1 MIHINQYFNDS
12 GIENYKLSQKR
23 PFAIKYCKAENVYL
37 CGNYLFLH
45 VLCLVPLWLTA
56 DILQTPE
63 GLVTLFIV
71 YRPTW
76 ARLIEMSRKY
86 VCDLW
91 YLVTAGI
98 ADFSFSVTIES
109 EQ

>member
-1 MIHINQYFNDS
+1 MICIDQHFNDT

-23 PFAIKYCKAENVYL
+23 PCAIKYCKAENVYL
-37 CGNYLFLH
+37 CSNYLFLH

-63 GLVTLFIV
+63 SFVPLFII

-76 ARLIEMSRKY
+76 ARLIEMLRKY
-86 VCDLW
+86 ICVLW

-98 ADFSFSVTIES
+98 VDFSFSVTIES